1 MSSAPNNTPNLLKM
15 CNYTYHH
22 DPNCGHINSFSV
34 DACPAFTCS
43 LRQAEDGNPIACT
56 EPTHKHDIIH
66 PSNPSL
72 CIQCER
78 EWIEIVKA
86 GVQSA
91 KDKRDSDEE
100 PGLVSLEGMNSPI
113 EVGMAITSPK
123 DRADVRNAE
132 SRSKSKGK
140 QPALIGLGISS
151 DSDAVRVDGNS
162 SAIDKIHSLGRSDSA
177 NPGKFDTI
185 DDYWN
190 DFSSV
195 NLEDSPDSSGHADI
209 HKDEY
214 SDSDSDY
221 EDPEGFDLSPV
232 SSLVKESFHDSSADL
247 DDTESTVDLENENR
261 HSQVDSLVQEM
272 NELHEI
278 TDNPLPSFR
287 QFFSS
292 LERYFPVFRFSSGG
306 MKLNSQE
313 ARKSGL

>member
-1 MSSAPNNTPNLLKM
+1 MSSAPNNTPNLPKM

-43 LRQAEDGNPIACT
+43 LRQAENGKPIVCT
-56 EPTHKHDIIH
+56 EPTRKHDIVH

-72 CIQCER
+72 CIQCEH
-78 EWIEIVKA
+78 EWAERVKA
-86 GVQSA
+86 GIQSV

-123 DRADVRNAE
+123 DRADAKNAE
-132 SRSKSKGK
+132 SRSKNKGK
-140 QPALIGLGISS
+140 QPDLIGLGISS

-162 SAIDKIHSLGRSDSA
+162 SAINKVRSLGRRDSA
-177 NPGKFDTI
+177 NPGKFVTI

-190 DFSSV
+190 DFSSSR
-195 NLEDSPDSSGHADI
+195 ESPGPSGHAGI
-209 HKDEY
+209 HKDKY
-214 SDSDSDY
+214 SDSDY
-221 EDPEGFDLSPV
+221 EDPESFDFSPV
-232 SSLVKESFHDSSADL
+232 SSLVKESFHDASADL
-247 DDTESTVDLENENR
+247 DDTESTVDLENENSD
-261 HSQVDSLVQEM
+261 SQVDSLIQEM

-287 QFFSS
+287 QFFRC

-306 MKLNSQE
+306 MKLNPEE